1 MGEPLPENDRPGPDD
16 DSGWPIETDWH
27 MLDAIEEIEARRTS
41 LDTYEVR
48 SPTSQMM
55 LSGEGFNLFRDRTP
69 QGEVIFHD
77 WCRRHNIQMTRRADV
92 QS

>member
-1 MGEPLPENDRPGPDD
+1 
-16 DSGWPIETDWH
+16 
-27 MLDAIEEIEARRTS
+27 
-41 LDTYEVR
+41 
-48 SPTSQMM
+48 MM

>member
-41 LDTYEVR
+41 LILMRSAPPLVR
-48 SPTSQMM
+48 
-55 LSGEGFNLFRDRTP
+55 
-69 QGEVIFHD
+69 
-77 WCRRHNIQMTRRADV
+77 
-92 QS
+92 